1 MLYLW
6 EKCYI
11 FVPVKMVLKNM
22 PEKKYIEENNSVASE
37 PVAEYGVAT
46 KRMSVDEYFDIL
58 HKMVDEHYDNLQG

>member
-6 EKCYI
+6 EKYYI
-11 FVPVKMVLKNM
+11 FVPVKMVLKIM
-22 PEKKYIEENNSVASE
+22 PENNYIEENNSVVSE

-58 HKMVDEHYDNLQG
+58 HKMVDDFFVSERI

>member
-1 MLYLW
+1 MSD
-6 EKCYI
+6 
-11 FVPVKMVLKNM
+11 NN
-22 PEKKYIEENNSVASE
+22 YIEENNSVASE